1 MPRIRGTKEEISD
14 KKRQFGMW
22 LGLPLDVR
30 NPKKQAELAELLGIS
45 ETTLAHWR
53 KDPAVIEAKESAVKV
68 FGGNS
73 MYEVTQTLVQKAKEG
88 SFQHQRLFMEWQGQI
103 GGKRTDKSEPIVFE
117 LSYGT
122 KKDRDTD

>member
-22 LGLPLDVR
+22 LGLPADVR
-30 NPKKQAELAELLGIS
+30 TPPKQSELAKKLGTT

-53 KDPAVIEAKESAVKV
+53 KDPEVIKAKESAVKML
-68 FGGNS
+68 GGNE
-73 MYEVTQTLVQKAKEG
+73 MYEVTQMLVTKAKEG

-103 GGKRTDKSEPIVFE
+103 GGKQSNKAIPLVFE
-117 LSYGT
+117 LKYGT